1 MLSSSAP
8 SERIAGRYRLI
19 RQVGSGNMSTVYK
32 AEDTRR
38 SNRVVAV
45 KLLNTEHDDVLKQ
58 ETFRRESKA
67 LSQLEHPNIVTVL
80 DYGWSHECHCHYLV
94 FEYIPRTLLD
104 EIAAHQADR
113 DHSWCWPLMREMTK
127 ALVHA
132 HSQGVIHR
140 DIKPSNVLIA
150 DDGQPK
156 LVDFGVSWLKFE
168 LGTGVTVSS
177 FWSIGYAS
185 PEQRQNLPADE
196 RSDIYS
202 LGCVFYHLLARSAPP
217 SDGITEQHVKALQ
230 VPTPTKR
237 ILLKMLAPD
246 PTARFQQA
254 VQLRRQIDL
263 TQKFEL
269 LPEVFLQVTERARRD
284 LFDQGH
290 IEQSSTE
297 AACRFLLEELG
308 GDDPKEVHISLERE
322 GIRLLTDTLR
332 LVCTRDPAF
341 PILIIKAIHVPYQPQ
356 LEQQKN
362 QATLLRF
369 LWQVIDQR
377 GVSQIPSLLDLVQH
391 WIRCISNWLPIK

>member
-1 MLSSSAP
+1 M
-8 SERIAGRYRLI
+8 
-19 RQVGSGNMSTVYK
+19 
-32 AEDTRR
+32 
-38 SNRVVAV
+38 
-45 KLLNTEHDDVLKQ
+45 
-58 ETFRRESKA
+58 
-67 LSQLEHPNIVTVL
+67 
-80 DYGWSHECHCHYLV
+80 
-94 FEYIPRTLLD
+94 
-104 EIAAHQADR
+104 
-113 DHSWCWPLMREMTK
+113 
-127 ALVHA
+127 
-132 HSQGVIHR
+132 
-140 DIKPSNVLIA
+140 
-150 DDGQPK
+150 
-156 LVDFGVSWLKFE
+156 
-168 LGTGVTVSS
+168 TVSS

-202 LGCVFYHLLARSAPP
+202 LGCVFYHLLARSAPL
-217 SDGITEQHVKALQ
+217 SSGITEQHVKALQ
-230 VPTPTKR
+230 VPTPIKR

-308 GDDPKEVHISLERE
+308 GDDPKEVHISLERND
-322 GIRLLTDTLR
+322 IRLLTDTLR
-332 LVCTRDPAF
+332 LLCTRDPASS
-341 PILIIKAIHVPYQPQ
+341 ILIIKAIHVPYQPQ

-362 QATLLRF
+362 QATPQRF

-377 GVSQIPSLLDLVQH
+377 GVSQIASQLSAGLGATLDTLYKQLATHQVAAQTEKKRRVERRDLTKTWEAVLNH
-391 WIRCISNWLPIK
+391 QYQVLNAVPRLALSICHQGW